1 MVSWRTR
8 PVAVVDCDGEGVTD
22 DDLPAPA
29 STGRHRTLRPWAVV
43 VVAVALVAGG
53 AFVARQLRPVETYG
67 ATIVSTQVHSDLLDR
82 DLEQIT
88 VLPAGFRK
96 ADRRPLLVLLH
107 GRGDSPAGRAN
118 GALMEALAS
127 AGDAAPAVL
136 LANGGEASYYHDR
149 DDGPWGSYV
158 VDELIA
164 VTVTRYGLNRSRVV
178 YAGISMGGYGAL
190 EMVRASAQR
199 QCGVAAMAPALWP
212 SASQTPDGAFDDA
225 EDFVSHDVYGAVADD
240 PAALHGT
247 PVFLVVGEDDPFA
260 PITTR
265 LADRLR
271 AGPSKVE
278 FHTAPGGHDSAFWDA
293 HAREVVAWAASRSA
307 RC

>member
-1 MVSWRTR
+1 
-8 PVAVVDCDGEGVTD
+8 VDCDGEGVTD

-29 STGRHRTLRPWAVV
+29 STGRHRTLRPWVV
-43 VVAVALVAGG
+43 VVAVGLVVGG

-82 DLEQIT
+82 DLEQVT

-127 AGDAAPAVL
+127 AGEAAPVVL

-158 VDELIA
+158 VDELIPA
-164 VTVTRYGLNRSRVV
+164 TVTRYGLNRSRVV

-190 EMVRASAQR
+190 EMVRASGQR

-212 SASQTPDGAFDDA
+212 TAAQTPDGAFDDA
-225 EDFVSHDVYGAVADD
+225 EDFASHDVYGAV
-240 PAALHGT
+240 AALHGT
-247 PVFLVVGEDDPFA
+247 PVFLVVGEEDPFA
-260 PITTR
+260 PITTA
-265 LADRLR
+265 LVDELR
-271 AGPSKVE
+271 PGPSKVE
-278 FHTAPGGHDSAFWDA
+278 FQTAPGEHDAGFWDA
-293 HAREVVAWAASRSA
+293 HTDEVVQWAARRLA
-307 RC
+307 RCE